1 MTVEIAIKD
10 LAQRNPRGRLWA
22 MTSHRRALISVVA
35 VAGLLGLADVSSA
48 AQRQQRG
55 VQQAGETFTRTI
67 GVAAT
72 VTGTQNAL
80 TGVATLTDTLTGGA
94 LRPRRT
100 SVSPVRVASQR
111 KRMNSFIRG
120 RIGVLQKLDSYRK
133 LQGN

>member
-1 MTVEIAIKD
+1 
-10 LAQRNPRGRLWA
+10 